1 MKEAETIAAIA
12 TSVGE
17 ASIGI
22 VRISGPASIKIA
34 RAVFRNF
41 KNEEVSSFLE
51 RKLTYGV
58 IIDPSTSE
66 IVDEVLLVYM
76 PAPHSY
82 TCEDVVEFQTHG
94 GAAVL
99 RKVMRLVLVEGAR
112 LANPGEFTQKAFLNG
127 RIDLSQAEAVMDII
141 RAKSDAALKIAT
153 RKLSGDLSKKILS
166 LRKILLD
173 ILAGVEA
180 AIDYPEEDMPL
191 IDPVFVLQQLQDVR
205 TEIHTILA
213 TAQTGKILRDGLRT
227 VIIGRPNVGKSSLL
241 NALLKEERALVTDVP
256 GTTRDSIE
264 EFLNIRGIPL
274 RIVDTAGLRETADKI
289 EKMGIQRARESIDSA
304 GLVLFLLDASEQL
317 TDEDVNILVS
327 LPSVPVIVVV
337 NKTDLP
343 IRLNFAQL
351 QEHCSNSKV
360 VTVSAKDRTGFA
372 ELEDAVEQ
380 MVYSGVAHVSEAIC
394 VDNIRHE
401 ESLYLADS
409 YIESAIESLG
419 AGMPTEC
426 MVIDVRLA
434 MEAMGQITGETV
446 SDEIVKEIFARF
458 CLGK

>member
-1 MKEAETIAAIA
+1 MKDAETIAAIA

-22 VRISGPASIKIA
+22 VRISGPASVKIA

-41 KNEEVSSFLE
+41 KNEEVSAFTE
-51 RKLTYGV
+51 RKLMYGMIV
-58 IIDPSTSE
+58 DPSTSD
-66 IVDEVLLVYM
+66 IVDEVLVVYM

-82 TCEDVVEFQTHG
+82 TCEDIVEFQTHG
-94 GAAVL
+94 GSAVL
-99 RKVMRLVLVEGAR
+99 RKVLRLVLVEGAR

-141 RAKSDAALKIAT
+141 RAKSDEALKIAT
-153 RKLSGDLSKKILS
+153 KKLSGELSKKILS

-173 ILAGVEA
+173 ILAEVEA

-191 IDPVFVLQQLQDVR
+191 IDPVVALQKLQDVR
-205 TEIHTILA
+205 KSIRNLLS
-213 TAQTGKILRDGLRT
+213 TAHTGKILRDGLRT

-241 NALLKEERALVTDVP
+241 NALLQEERALVTDVP

-264 EFLNIRGIPL
+264 EYLNIRGIPL
-274 RIVDTAGLRETADKI
+274 KIIDTAGLRETADKI
-289 EKMGIQRARESIDSA
+289 EKLGIQRAREYIDTA
-304 GLVLFLLDASEQL
+304 GLVLFLLDASEPF
-317 TDEDVNILVS
+317 TDEDLKILES
-327 LPSVPVIVVV
+327 LPAVPVILVV

-343 IRLNFAQL
+343 IRLDYKKLL
-351 QEHCSNSKV
+351 QHCADSKV
-360 VTVSAKDRTGFA
+360 VTVSAKERTGFV
-372 ELEDAVEQ
+372 ELEEAVEQ
-380 MVYSGVAHVSEAIC
+380 LVYSGLAHVSEAIC

-401 ESLYLADS
+401 ESLALAKGH
-409 YIESAIESLG
+409 IESSIEALG
-419 AGMPTEC
+419 AGMPLEC

-434 MEAMGQITGETV
+434 MEALGQITGETV